1 MSLDPH
7 APSPPPPPTNPTGL
21 TSATN
26 APAPVASAG
35 KTPAE
40 AFLLRTAELLH
51 RHGTPSYRLERVMT
65 RASQSL
71 GIDSTYLYTPT
82 ALIVSIVREEG
93 EQTYLRRIDSGE
105 VDVSK
110 LIEFDRVLHDM
121 EVGKLTIAEAT
132 QRLDEAA
139 AAEPPYGFATTIA
152 AAGVACG
159 TVAILFRGG
168 VTEVGVAA
176 VLGCLLACLTWF
188 TVRAGWD
195 RGVLEPLAGFSVG
208 LLTLWI
214 SHYVLPIDDRL
225 TTLAALIL
233 PLPGLTLTIALTE
246 LAMGHLSAGSA
257 RLAGASVTLLT
268 LILGVAIAWRLGPS
282 GNTIIGQAAV
292 ISMPLPA
299 WSLWIAL
306 GLAPGAFAILFKAP
320 LSQWPVIFAVSI
332 LGFLLARWLGRSVA
346 PEVGSFCGALAV
358 GVGSNL
364 YARLKN
370 RPAMVAQTPGLL
382 ILVPGSIGYRSL
394 TALLEHQTVEGVELA
409 FAMVLLAMSLVGGLL
424 SANVILPLRR
434 VL

>member
-1 MSLDPH
+1 MSISPRESGSSGRGRSDP
-7 APSPPPPPTNPTGL
+7 G
-21 TSATN
+21 
-26 APAPVASAG
+26 
-35 KTPAE
+35 E

-51 RHGTPSYRLERVMT
+51 RYGTPSYRLERVMS
-65 RASQSL
+65 RASQAL

-82 ALIVSIVREEG
+82 ALIVSIIREDG

-105 VDVSK
+105 VDVAK
-110 LIEFDRVLHDM
+110 LIAFDRVLHDM
-121 EVGKLTIAEAT
+121 EIGKLTLAEAT
-132 QRLDEAA
+132 ELLEAA
-139 AAEPPYGFATTIA
+139 ASADPPYGFATTIA

-159 TVAILFRGG
+159 AVAVLFRGG

-176 VLGCLLACLTWF
+176 FLGCLLACLTLF
-188 TVRAGWD
+188 TIRIGWD
-195 RGVLEPLAGFSVG
+195 RGMLEPLAGFSVG

-214 SHYVLPIDDRL
+214 SHYILPLDSRL

-246 LAMGHLSAGSA
+246 LAMGHLSSGSA

-268 LILGVAIAWRLGPS
+268 LILGVAIAWRIGPN
-282 GNTIIGQAAV
+282 GTQIIGQAAV
-292 ISMPLPA
+292 ISMPLPP
-299 WSLWIAL
+299 WSLWVAL
-306 GLAPGAFAILFKAP
+306 GVAPAAFAILFKAP
-320 LSQWPVIFAVSI
+320 PSQWPIIFAVSI
-332 LGFLLARWLGRSVA
+332 VGFVLATWFGRSVA

-364 YARLKN
+364 YARIKN

-394 TALLEHQTVEGVELA
+394 TAMLEHQTVEGIELA
-409 FAMVLLAMSLVGGLL
+409 FAMVLVAMSLVGGLL
-424 SANVILPLRR
+424 SANVIVPLKR